1 MNARALKTSVE
12 QSQRLSSEVTNLT
25 MQIAKL
31 NKECSLYD
39 NDREALMEFGN
50 DADERARQ
58 AEACAQKA
66 EDNSRRLSDEVNQ
79 SKQEI
84 ELLMADKT
92 RHLEELQL
100 VRRRIVDL
108 ENERD
113 DNNPVCPHGSNIKK
127 MDPPLTFDK
136 SKFDVKLQLF
146 ALRIPR
152 EQCVN
157 VGRALKGYLLDKDRI
172 KPIEQDPSCEKNRLM
187 ILSEEVQDSG
197 SKFLTASSFLVLI
210 CKTELLGIPGDK
222 LDAVR
227 KICKFEV
234 IPYSMTLGYSYWG
247 AGWSYTFESLVRD
260 EILKQILPPG
270 VEVPSSFET
279 IGHIAHL
286 NISGELL
293 PFKEIIAK
301 VIYDKNQPRIRTV
314 VNKVGTITNEFRV
327 PKFEILAG
335 TDDLVTEIKQ
345 YGTRFKLDYGS
356 VYWNSR
362 LEHEHVRLIS
372 KFSPGETICDMFAG
386 VGPFAIP
393 AAQKGCLVYANDLNP
408 TSVDYLQMNAVLN
421 QVGSHIH
428 VYNMDARIFMRHLV
442 SPAYK
447 EDADKDAA
455 VGVAD
460 GASTQETIREYSE
473 CKGAVKGASSNGHC
487 RDDKNE
493 VETNF
498 HRSEDSDVRIAVG
511 SGKRRRRDAPKKKME
526 GFKVPGSK
534 PWEHIDHI
542 IMNLPASA
550 LQFLDIFNGLFQ
562 RRYWTGL
569 LPWVHCYCFLRSSQ
583 TEESILSD
591 AETALGGR
599 IQDPIIH
606 RVRDVAPNKEMI
618 CLSFRL
624 QGETCFQED
633 DTDKRA

>member
-1 MNARALKTSVE
+1 
-12 QSQRLSSEVTNLT
+12 
-25 MQIAKL
+25 
-31 NKECSLYD
+31 
-39 NDREALMEFGN
+39 
-50 DADERARQ
+50 
-58 AEACAQKA
+58 
-66 EDNSRRLSDEVNQ
+66 
-79 SKQEI
+79 
-84 ELLMADKT
+84 
-92 RHLEELQL
+92 
-100 VRRRIVDL
+100 
-108 ENERD
+108 
-113 DNNPVCPHGSNIKK
+113 

-157 VGRALKGYLLDKDRI
+157 VGRALKGYLIEKDRI
-172 KPIEQDPSCEKNRLM
+172 KPIAQDPSCEKNRLM
-187 ILSEEVQDSG
+187 ILSEEVQDS
-197 SKFLTASSFLVLI
+197 
-210 CKTELLGIPGDK
+210 ELLEIPGEK

-247 AGWSYTFESLVRD
+247 AD
-260 EILKQILPPG
+260 QILKQILPPG

-286 NISGELL
+286 NIPGELL

-345 YGTRFKLDYGS
+345 YGARFKLDYGS

-393 AAQKGCLVYANDLNP
+393 AAQKGCIVYANDLNP

-428 VYNMDARIFMRHLV
+428 VYNMDARIFIRHLV

-447 EDADKDAA
+447 ENADKDAVA
-455 VGVAD
+455 GSAD
-460 GASTQETIREYSE
+460 GASAQETIGEYSDRQ
-473 CKGAVKGASSNGHC
+473 GAVKGASSNGNC

-493 VETNF
+493 VETNL
-498 HRSEDSDVRIAVG
+498 HRSEDSDVRTAFG
-511 SGKRRRRDAPKKKME
+511 SGKRRRKEAPKKKME
-526 GFKVPGSK
+526 GFKVPSSK

-542 IMNLPASA
+542 VMNLPASA
-550 LQFLDIFNGLFQ
+550 LQFL
-562 RRYWTGL
+562 
-569 LPWVHCYCFLRSSQ
+569 
-583 TEESILSD
+583 
-591 AETALGGR
+591 GGV
-599 IQDPIIH
+599 QF
-606 RVRDVAPNKEMI
+606 A
-618 CLSFRL
+618 
-624 QGETCFQED
+624 
-633 DTDKRA
+633 